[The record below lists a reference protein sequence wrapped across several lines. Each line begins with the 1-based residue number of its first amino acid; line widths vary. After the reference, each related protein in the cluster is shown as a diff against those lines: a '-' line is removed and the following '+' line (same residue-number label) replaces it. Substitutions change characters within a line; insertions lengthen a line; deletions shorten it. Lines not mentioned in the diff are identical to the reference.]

1 VVTGEMLTAA
11 ALLGVSVLAWS
22 APIPRLLSQPPQAQT
37 RGDRWSAPFRRVII
51 ASRRLRRRAA
61 CIELL
66 EALAAE
72 LRAGRAASVALERAA
87 RAYPDLIPGAL
98 GAMRLGGD
106 LPNALEQDSI
116 AIAEPVLRRLAAC
129 WRVGQDSGAGLADAV
144 TRLAAATRESERIRL
159 DLASRT
165 AEPKATMR
173 LLAVL
178 PVFGVVMGIGLGAD
192 TIGWLL
198 GTSLGRLT
206 LTVGVGLD
214 LLGVLWTHHMIRGI
228 ERQL

>member
-1 VVTGEMLTAA
+1 MAA
-11 ALLGVSVLAWS
+11 VLLGVSALVWS
-22 APIPRLLSQPPQAQT
+22 APIPRLLGEQPRAKAFSN
-37 RGDRWSAPFRRVII
+37 RWAAPFRRV
-51 ASRRLRRRAA
+51 SDVRRRPRRRAA

-72 LRAGRAASVALERAA
+72 LRAGRAAAVALERAA
-87 RAYPDLIPGAL
+87 RSYPDLIPRAS

-106 LPNALEQDSI
+106 LPNALEQD
-116 AIAEPVLRRLAAC
+116 AVANAEPVLRRLAAC

-144 TRLAAATRESERIRL
+144 ARLAAATRECERIRL

-178 PVFGVVMGIGLGAD
+178 PVFGIVMGLGLGAD

-198 GTSLGRLT
+198 GTSVGRLT
-206 LTVGVGLD
+206 LTLGVGLD
-214 LLGVLWTHHMIRGI
+214 LLGVLWTHYMIRAI